1 MLTMPAHDLDIIV
14 IFNRMDCNASAMALK
29 VVDAMLESSGLAPA
43 LAAASAEA
51 HRHLIGRWYSAAT
64 RRMYGIVSHP
74 VEGQTPVLA
83 LSVQHQLLGML
94 KPVEGVLSMSS
105 PAHGTVEV
113 RVPGDDASQ
122 PETLEIIDSG
132 HLERCERLPA
142 SPPSTIALAG
152 EIVGTYRYADFGR
165 EVSVMLEDGVLY
177 QIGRASCR
185 ERVCQSV

>member
-1 MLTMPAHDLDIIV
+1 
-14 IFNRMDCNASAMALK
+14 
-29 VVDAMLESSGLAPA
+29 
-43 LAAASAEA
+43 
-51 HRHLIGRWYSAAT
+51 
-64 RRMYGIVSHP
+64 
-74 VEGQTPVLA
+74 
-83 LSVQHQLLGML
+83 ML

-177 QIGRASCR
+177 LDLRPVYG
-185 ERVCQSV
+185 QSRFQLEPLRSEENTSELQSLMRTTYA

>member
-1 MLTMPAHDLDIIV
+1 
-14 IFNRMDCNASAMALK
+14 
-29 VVDAMLESSGLAPA
+29 
-43 LAAASAEA
+43 
-51 HRHLIGRWYSAAT
+51 
-64 RRMYGIVSHP
+64 MYGIVSHP

-142 SPPSTIALAG
+142 SPPSTIALRS
-152 EIVGTYRYADFGR
+152 EEHTSELQSLMRISYA
-165 EVSVMLEDGVLY
+165 
-177 QIGRASCR
+177 
-185 ERVCQSV
+185 